1 VRLSGLSYP
10 DDYQVIWRGLPIG
23 RIMKQS
29 RVQFGK
35 QEWWFGCVA
44 INSNSSAEITRLA
57 DIGRAFFD
65 LESFLDF
72 SLASAPSS
80 RKR

>member
-1 VRLSGLSYP
+1 LSYP

-44 INSNSSAEITRLA
+44 IDSNSRAEIACLA
-57 DIGRAFFD
+57 DIRRAFFD
-65 LESFLDF
+65 LESFLDV

-80 RKR
+80 KKR

>member
-1 VRLSGLSYP
+1 
-10 DDYQVIWRGLPIG
+10 
-23 RIMKQS
+23 MKQS

-44 INSNSSAEITRLA
+44 INGNSMAEITRLA
-57 DIGRAFFD
+57 DTGRAFFD
-65 LESFLDF
+65 QESFPDF

-80 RKR
+80 RKL